1 MWDTGA
7 GAFGGGDWGPVA
19 DIGGRIGDNVGERGA
34 TDIVAEGVLEGSKDG
49 GELYLWGIV
58 ESGMS
63 DLLVVIVPG
72 VGVIERGE
80 GETEWEG
87 FLSRREGTLLVSVS
101 GVEMD
106 IRRWEKSRS
115 GSGLQRDSYQ
125 SGEEKKESER
135 CG

>member
-1 MWDTGA
+1 MQKRVHSEGETGDLWRVSDA
-7 GAFGGGDWGPVA
+7 ESETML
-19 DIGGRIGDNVGERGA
+19 GREARRILLRKGYWKV
-34 TDIVAEGVLEGSKDG
+34 VKM
-49 GELYLWGIV
+49 GELYLWSIV

-63 DLLVVIVPG
+63 GLLVIIVPG